1 MTFAKRPRD
10 PGAGC
15 QHRGMAEAVA
25 VTANR
30 ARQRELYGAPL
41 GDRVRRLTTRLGISQ
56 ARLARVLGISPAM
69 LSQLVSARRVKI
81 GDPAV
86 LARLRA
92 LDRCCA
98 ELVAP
103 SDRRAVDALLTDVAR
118 MEWDWTGGRGVDW
131 AGGRRADAP
140 LTPAEA
146 LRKVAEPGRLAA
158 AAAALGTA
166 FPEVAELLRQAARA
180 DGPAPAA

>member
-1 MTFAKRPRD
+1 MTFAKSPRALD
-10 PGAGC
+10 AGC
-15 QHRGMAEAVA
+15 QHRDMEEAVA
-25 VTANR
+25 ANR

-41 GDRVRRLTTRLGISQ
+41 GDRVRRLTTGLGISQ

-92 LDRCCA
+92 LDRWCA
-98 ELVAP
+98 SPV
-103 SDRRAVDALLTDVAR
+103 SVGDRRTVDKVLNDVAR
-118 MEWDWTGGRGVDW
+118 MEWDWTGGRS
-131 AGGRRADAP
+131 AAAP
-140 LTPAEA
+140 LTAA
-146 LRKVAEPGRLAA
+146 QVLRGVAEPGRLAA
-158 AAAALGTA
+158 AAAALGGA
-166 FPEVAELLRQAARA
+166 FPEVAEVLRQAARA

>member
-1 MTFAKRPRD
+1 
-10 PGAGC
+10 
-15 QHRGMAEAVA
+15 MAEP
-25 VTANR
+25 VTMMVRVNR

-41 GDRVRRLTTRLGISQ
+41 GDRVRVLTSRLGISQ

-92 LDRCCA
+92 LDTRSA
-98 ELVAP
+98 ASAP
-103 SDRRAVDALLTDVAR
+103 FDDRRAVDELLVDVAR
-118 MEWDWTGGRGVDW
+118 MEWSW
-131 AGGRRADAP
+131 AGAR
-140 LTPAEA
+140 PAEA
-146 LRKVAEPGRLAA
+146 GRSAAEVLRGAVEPGRLAA

-166 FPEVAELLRQAARA
+166 FPEVAELLRQAARS

>member
-1 MTFAKRPRD
+1 M
-10 PGAGC
+10 
-15 QHRGMAEAVA
+15 
-25 VTANR
+25 ANR

-92 LDRCCA
+92 LDRRSA
-98 ELVAP
+98 GSITP
-103 SDRRAVDALLTDVAR
+103 SDRQAVDGLLAEVAR
-118 MEWDWTGGRGVDW
+118 MEWNWTGGPAVDGRGGRGVEP
-131 AGGRRADAP
+131 P

-146 LRKVAEPGRLAA
+146 LRRVAAPGRLAA

>member
-1 MTFAKRPRD
+1 
-10 PGAGC
+10 
-15 QHRGMAEAVA
+15 MAEAVA
-25 VTANR
+25 ITANR

-81 GDPAV
+81 GNPAV
-86 LARLRA
+86 LARLRV
-92 LDRCCA
+92 LDRRCA
-98 ELVAP
+98 ELVTA
-103 SDRRAVDALLTDVAR
+103 SDRRGVDALLTDVAR
-118 MEWDWTGGRGVDW
+118 MEWDWAGGRGVDW
-131 AGGRRADAP
+131 TGGRRAETP
-140 LTPAEA
+140 ISPAEA
-146 LRKVAEPGRLAA
+146 LRGVAEPGRLVA

-166 FPEVAELLRQAARA
+166 FPEVAELLRQAARS

>member
-1 MTFAKRPRD
+1 
-10 PGAGC
+10 
-15 QHRGMAEAVA
+15 MAEA

-41 GDRVRRLTTRLGISQ
+41 GDRVRRLTTRLEISQ

-86 LARLRA
+86 LIRLRA
-92 LDRCCA
+92 LDRRCA
-98 ELVAP
+98 SVAP
-103 SDRRAVDALLTDVAR
+103 VGDRTAVDELLRDVAR
-118 MEWDWTGGRGVDW
+118 MEWDWTGGRSLE
-131 AGGRRADAP
+131 AP
-140 LTPAEA
+140 LTAVQA
-146 LRKVAEPGRLAA
+146 LRGVADPGRLAA
-158 AAAALGTA
+158 AAAALGGA
-166 FPEVAELLRQAARA
+166 FPEVAEVLWQAACR